1 MADKLFRVK
10 RYNARSFSQVSYDR
24 SEDYSLAEELYDVR
38 RITRIIAPA
47 LQGFPLGIN
56 FGQLGHVRR
65 KDGTIYLFVY
75 TAVQRNKLRQLLP
88 RLEEL
93 IHAAGY
99 RDNVEI
105 KVLPQKPQVDLRQHH
120 ATGKVRMPDPAA
132 GQAMMKTAEGM
143 APSALKDALEALAKT
158 LQKQKT

>member
-1 MADKLFRVK
+1 MADKLFHVK
-10 RYNARSFSQVSYDR
+10 RYNARSFAQISYDR
-24 SEDYSLAEELYDVR
+24 SEEHSLAEELYDVR

-56 FGQLGHVRR
+56 FGQLGNVRR

-75 TAVQRNKLRQLLP
+75 SAVQRNKLRQLIP

-93 IHAAGY
+93 VHAAGY
-99 RDNVEI
+99 RDNIEI
-105 KVLPQKPQVDLRQHH
+105 KVLPGKPQIELRENH
-120 ATGKVRMPDPAA
+120 TFGKPRSSDPKA

-158 LQKQKT
+158 LLK

>member
-1 MADKLFRVK
+1 MANNLFRVK

-24 SEDYSLAEELYDVR
+24 SEEYSLAEDLYDVR

-75 TAVQRNKLRQLLP
+75 TAVQRTKLRQLLP

-93 IHAAGY
+93 VHAAGY
-99 RDNVEI
+99 RDNIEI
-105 KVLPQKPQVDLRQHH
+105 KVLPQKPQIHLRENL
-120 ATGKVRMPDPAA
+120 AFGKPRVPDPVA
-132 GQAMMKTAEGM
+132 GQAMMKTAEDM
-143 APSALKDALEALAKT
+143 EPSALKDALEALAKT
-158 LQKQKT
+158 LQNKRN